1 MSRKK
6 LLEPI
11 PPGEILLE
19 EFMRPLGLSIN
30 ALARDID
37 VPANRVSE
45 IVNGKRSISA
55 DTALRLG
62 KYFGVSPEI
71 WLDLQTD
78 FDLRMARQTVW
89 KDIEPRIR
97 RVRRRAWSQGAALAR
112 RRTDTIRRRGRDKS
126 APYGVKSAGE
136 PRG

>member
-1 MSRKK
+1 MSRKQ
-6 LLEPI
+6 LLDPI
-11 PPGEILLE
+11 APGEILLE

-30 ALARDID
+30 ALSRAID
-37 VPANRVSE
+37 VPPNRISE
-45 IVNGKRSISA
+45 IVNAKRSITA

-78 FDLRMARQTVW
+78 FDLRTARRTVW

-97 RVRRRAWSQGAALAR
+97 ARAA
-112 RRTDTIRRRGRDKS
+112 
-126 APYGVKSAGE
+126 
-136 PRG
+136 